1 MIKTALAAVAA
12 AMLTLSPAMIR
23 PTAAQTAAPAPAPLI
38 VEKKVFEMP
47 SYTTLGGKVIKGVR
61 IGWQSAGTLNAD
73 RSNAIL
79 ITHFFSGNSH
89 AFGKY
94 KPEDQASGYWDAII
108 GPGKAIDTNKYFV
121 LSSDTLVNLNM
132 AGGTVTTGPA
142 TINPDTGKPWG
153 MDFPVVGI
161 GDFVN
166 VQKALVESLGIRKL
180 HAVAGPSMGS
190 LQAYDWAAR
199 YPEMVDRIIPVIGS
213 AEASP
218 WLIAWLDVWAAP
230 IKLDPKWNG
239 GDYYGKEPPLTG
251 FAEALKVVS
260 LQANHWDWAE
270 KVVGRAHAEGGKDP
284 AADMANR
291 YRIETLLGN
300 AGAARARVSDANH
313 FLYLVKANQ
322 TFAPGGAQSLEEA
335 AKKIKA
341 KTLLLYAPGDQVFP
355 AEWIKR
361 TEAALKA
368 AGVAVES
375 AEIGGPNG
383 HLNGVV
389 AMAPHGPKIA
399 EFLSK

>member
-1 MIKTALAAVAA
+1 MIRTALAAAA
-12 AMLTLSPAMIR
+12 AALLALAPAM
-23 PTAAQTAAPAPAPLI
+23 AQTPAPLI

-47 SYTTLGGKVIKGVR
+47 SYATLGGGTIKNVR

-79 ITHFFSGNSH
+79 VTHFFSGNSH

-94 KPEDQASGYWDAII
+94 KAEDQAAGYWDAVI
-108 GPGKAIDTNKYFV
+108 GPGKAIDTDKYFV
-121 LSSDTLVNLNM
+121 LSSDTLVNLNANM
-132 AGGTVTTGPA
+132 PGVTTTGPA
-142 TINPDTGKPWG
+142 SVNPDTGKPYG

-166 VQKALVESLGIRKL
+166 VQKALVESLGIRRL
-180 HAVAGPSMGS
+180 HAVAGPSMGA

-199 YPEMVDRIIPVIGS
+199 HPDMVERIMPVIGA

-230 IKLDPKWNG
+230 IRLDPKWNG
-239 GDYYGKEPPLTG
+239 GDYYGKEPPTAGLV
-251 FAEALKVVS
+251 EALKVVS
-260 LQANHWDWAE
+260 LHANHWDWAE
-270 KVVGRAHAEGGKDP
+270 KSFGRAHAEGGKDP
-284 AADMANR
+284 AQAMANR
-291 YRIETLLGN
+291 YRIETFLTT
-300 AGAARARVSDANH
+300 AGAARARISDANH

-322 TFAPGGAQSLEEA
+322 TFAPGGAQTLDEA

-355 AEWIKR
+355 APWIKA

-368 AGVAVES
+368 NGVAVES
-375 AEIGGPNG
+375 AEIDGPLG

-389 AMAPHGPKIA
+389 GLAPHAARIA
-399 EFLSK
+399 AFLSH